1 MIAVTEQKRDAEALL
16 ARYADG
22 PGQLEAAIA
31 GLSEG
36 DLDLALTAE
45 SWTIRQIVHH
55 VVDGD
60 DLWKACVK
68 AALGDSR
75 ELFSFRWYWD
85 TPQDEWAERW
95 DYAGRA
101 IEPSLAL
108 FRACRRHIVQLLQQI
123 PDPWERYALIMLPN
137 GEERP
142 ASVGYVVE
150 MQVDHVTAH
159 INDIRMIRQTHG
171 V

>member
-1 MIAVTEQKRDAEALL
+1 MIVMIEQKRDAEALL

-22 PGQLEAAIA
+22 PDQLEASLA
-31 GLSEG
+31 GLSEA
-36 DLDLALTAE
+36 DLGLALTAD

-55 VVDGD
+55 IVDGD
-60 DLWKACVK
+60 DLWKACIK
-68 AALGDSR
+68 AALGNSR

-85 TPQDEWAERW
+85 KPQDEWAERW
-95 DYAGRA
+95 HYAGRA

-108 FRACRRHIVQLLQQI
+108 FRTCRRHIVQLLQQI
-123 PDPWERYALIMLPN
+123 PDPWERYALITLPD

-142 ASVGYVVE
+142 TSVGYAVE
-150 MQVDHVTAH
+150 IQVDHVTAH
-159 INDIRMIRQTHG
+159 INDIRMIRQAHN